1 MQAVLC
7 TLKALGEQREIFAMK
22 ANVEWEA
29 VIYNIQNLQ
38 FETTELGGE
47 GKCLSVISVSEE
59 RVVSLV
65 PGCSIMAGRS

>member
-1 MQAVLC
+1 M
-7 TLKALGEQREIFAMK
+7 GEQCEIFTTK

-29 VIYNIQNLQ
+29 MIYNIQNLQ

-47 GKCLSVISVSEE
+47 EKCLSVTSVSEE
-59 RVVSLV
+59 RVVSRV